1 MDNHKIFRTELL
13 LNVLFP
19 LFFSNG
25 RTKEMHQQIFDSDKN
40 FLKKANCGSGLRYKP
55 APK

>member
-19 LFFSNG
+19 FFFSNG
-25 RTKEMHQQIFDSDKN
+25 HSTKEIHQKIFDSDKK
-40 FLKKANCGSGLRYKP
+40 FKERQIVVQA
-55 APK
+55 

>member
-13 LNVLFP
+13 LNVLFA

-25 RTKEMHQQIFDSDKN
+25 RSTKEIHQQIFDSDKK
-40 FLKKANCGSGLRYKP
+40 FKKRQIVVQA
-55 APK
+55 